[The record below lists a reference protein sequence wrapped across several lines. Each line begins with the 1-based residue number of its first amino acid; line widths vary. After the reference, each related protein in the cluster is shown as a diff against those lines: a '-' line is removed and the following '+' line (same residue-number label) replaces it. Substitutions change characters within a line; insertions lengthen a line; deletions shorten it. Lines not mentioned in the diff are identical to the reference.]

1 MRFLFWKKKKVES
14 VATVESIYDH
24 IKESLISGELSA
36 DDVQAIAEL
45 TAELAARTREAD
57 GK

>member
-45 TAELAARTREAD
+45 TTELAARTREAD

>member
-45 TAELAARTREAD
+45 TVELAARTREAD